1 MAWIRTDW
9 TNDDIVEDDFTGG
22 TRLRLSFP
30 DGSVIIGKLTVAP
43 NLRNAGPGSKMVR
56 LMTTFSGD
64 TWVHADEADVDVWMT
79 DAFPASSA
87 G

>member
-9 TNDDIVEDDFTGG
+9 TNDDIVEDDFAGG

-30 DGSVIIGKLTVAP
+30 DGSVVIGKLTVAP
-43 NLRNAGPGSKMVR
+43 NLRPTRTSYMVR
-56 LMTTFSGD
+56 LMTSFSGD
-64 TWVHADEADVDVWMT
+64 TWVHADEADVDIWVT

-87 G
+87 D